1 MSKFAFLLLSAFAM
15 FATAAT
21 AQEIAAVSQED
32 DCEDEANKDDEAC
45 IMLPGAGDVE
55 NFIPG
60 IVPLIGGGGILA
72 AGLSSSNGTSSTPS
86 SPSTPN

>member
-45 IMLPGAGDVE
+45 IILPGAGGAQ
-55 NFIPG
+55 NLSG
-60 IVPLIGGGGILA
+60 IGPLIGGGGILA
-72 AGLSSSNGTSSTPS
+72 SGLFGNNTT
-86 SPSTPN
+86 TTTTTTTTTN

>member
-45 IMLPGAGDVE
+45 IMLPGAGDVQ

-72 AGLSSSNGTSSTPS
+72 AGLSGNST
-86 SPSTPN
+86 TTTTTTTTTN